1 MLLVE
6 DTEDSQMVAK
16 DMLERMG
23 LRVTVADNGLKALEV
38 LQDTAV
44 DIILMDVHMPVMDGL
59 QATRLIRERPEL
71 AEVPVLAMT
80 AAALPKDRQDCAAA
94 GMAAVIT
101 KPVDPTALLDAMLS
115 WVKPRVPA
123 PITSTAIVPPAALDR
138 EDAEAATRADD
149 FPEIAGID
157 RQDAARRL
165 LCNATLFNG
174 LLVSAST
181 GLQTKMDVAR
191 SAVLRGDRAQA
202 ASQVHALRGSLYNLG
217 ARDAGALAAQAE
229 SSLRSTDPTATDL
242 GALGQAVTA
251 LVTAIRQTL
260 SSQTLAAPRDIPAA
274 VSDFA
279 TPTAPTV
286 SAAPYKAALQSL
298 LALLEVHDVKAL
310 ACWRDLQPAIEART
324 DAGFREPL
332 CAAMAALDFTEAARL
347 LRRLEATA

>member
-1 MLLVE
+1 MCG
-6 DTEDSQMVAK
+6 S
-16 DMLERMG
+16 G
-23 LRVTVADNGLKALEV
+23 NGGS
-38 LQDTAV
+38 D
-44 DIILMDVHMPVMDGL
+44 H
-59 QATRLIRERPEL
+59 QASRPDRL
-71 AEVPVLAMT
+71 AGCS
-80 AAALPKDRQDCAAA
+80 AALGEAAWP
-94 GMAAVIT
+94 AA
-101 KPVDPTALLDAMLS
+101 
-115 WVKPRVPA
+115 
-123 PITSTAIVPPAALDR
+123 ITSTISTTIVPPAALDR

-347 LRRLEATA
+347 LRQWEATA